1 MPAGAKNNLNAYL
14 AIYSKVC
21 VLWAAVRLT
30 QQRTLMDGDKT
41 VAGSC
46 LHSYEWYR
54 QMKNTGV
61 TLLKWNSKESAY
73 CLWQCFSYRPT
84 FLVTM
89 FWTSAY
95 IPCDN
100 VLNISLHSLWQ
111 CFEHQPTFL
120 MTMFW
125 TSAYIRCDN
134 VLNISL
140 HSLWQCF
147 EHQPIFLVTM
157 FLISTCI
164 TGTQFCT
171 N

>member
-46 LHSYEWYR
+46 LHSYEWHS
-54 QMKNTGV
+54 QMKHIRV
-61 TLLKWNSKESAY
+61 TLLKRSSKEIAY
-73 CLWQCFSYRPT
+73 CLWQCSAYRPTFLMIMFWTSVYTLCDNVLNICLHSLWQCFEHLPT

-95 IPCDN
+95 IP
-100 VLNISLHSLWQ
+100 
-111 CFEHQPTFL
+111 
-120 MTMFW
+120 
-125 TSAYIRCDN
+125 TS
-134 VLNISL
+134 
-140 HSLWQCF
+140 
-147 EHQPIFLVTM
+147 LVTM